1 MEASEMSSTAHDAA
15 QDFATR
21 FSARQIPADLPKE
34 TIGLPEGGLGL
45 LELLCRLDFASS
57 NSEARR
63 LVQQRKTV
71 WVFDWS
77 RFPRKTGAAAEP
89 GAQNRRRRR
98 RAGQDR

>member
-1 MEASEMSSTAHDAA
+1 MNSTAHDAA

-57 NSEARR
+57 NSEACR
-63 LVQQRKTV
+63 LVQQ
-71 WVFDWS
+71 
-77 RFPRKTGAAAEP
+77 
-89 GAQNRRRRR
+89 
-98 RAGQDR
+98 